1 MIGFAALLERAGCLK
16 PLLSQACETGRLSRT
31 TPMRDTARC
40 LPCKLKMLSQR
51 QRISM
56 YTYLPTCAYRYIYIA
71 STTLLHVTA
80 LSFTFPGLS
89 FSSGFQHCDSYCFFF
104 FLLLCL
110 SVCEAG
116 REPPN
121 GNSWVD
127 SNKHRLLRL
136 HAAFR

>member
-40 LPCKLKMLSQR
+40 LPCKLKMLR
-51 QRISM
+51 QRKRVSM
-56 YTYLPTCAYRYIYIA
+56 YKYLPTSAYRNIYIA

-80 LSFTFPGLS
+80 LSFTLPGLS
-89 FSSGFQHCDSYCFFF
+89 FSSSFSALRFLLFLL

-110 SVCEAG
+110 SVCEAI
-116 REPPN
+116 RETLK
-121 GNSWVD
+121 GYSWVD
-127 SNKHRLLRL
+127 INKH
-136 HAAFR
+136 